1 MIAEV
6 ISIGDELTSGQRLDT
21 NSQWLSQRLGEIGI
35 PVLYHT
41 TVADDL
47 EANVRVF
54 RTAVERADI
63 VISTGGLGPTADDLT
78 REALA
83 RLLGVELTLDEG
95 SLAHIQALFSRRK
108 REMPERNRIQAMFPA
123 GSRVIFNPHGTAP
136 GIDLD
141 VPPPLG
147 RPSRVLALPGVPAE
161 MKEMWEGTLAGLLSA
176 QAGGGKVIRHRRIKC
191 FGVGESDLEQMLP
204 DLIRR
209 GRTPSVGITVS
220 EATITLRITA
230 SGATDE
236 ECYAAMEPT
245 IATIHECLGSLV
257 YGYEDEELE
266 HVVHRLLSQKGQTLA
281 TAEWGTAGLVAQWL
295 GDVPDEPG
303 CFLSGLVLPTPVSL
317 LKQLG
322 VSAEVLTQHPAASGE
337 VAAAMAE
344 RCREQLDADYG
355 LAVGAFPSFD
365 PQAAKAERVHFGLA
379 TRSGVITRST
389 LFFGHPAI
397 LKSRAGKQALNMLR
411 LELLGELTAHPKS
424 R

>member
-47 EANVRVF
+47 EANVGVF
-54 RTAVERADI
+54 RTAVGRADI

-83 RLLGVELTLDEG
+83 QLLGVELVLDET
-95 SLAHIQALFSRRK
+95 SLKHIEAMFSRRK
-108 REMPERNRIQAMFPA
+108 REMPERNRVQAMFPA

-141 VPPPLG
+141 VPPRLG

-161 MKEMWEGTLAGLLSA
+161 MKEMWDGTLAGLLSA
-176 QAGGGKVIRHRRIKC
+176 QAGGGRVIRHRRIKC

-230 SGATDE
+230 SGATAE

-245 IATIHECLGSLV
+245 IVTIHECLGPLV

-266 HVVHRLLSQKGQTLA
+266 HVVHRLLAQRGQTLA

-295 GDVPDEPG
+295 GGVPDEPG
-303 CFLSGLVLPTPVSL
+303 CFLSGLVLPTPVAL
-317 LKQLG
+317 IKQLA
-322 VSAEVLTQHPAASGE
+322 VPAEVLANYPAASEE

-355 LAVGAFPSFD
+355 LAISAFPAVD
-365 PQAAKAERVHFGLA
+365 PQALQPERVHFGLA
-379 TRSGVITRST
+379 TRAGVITRST
-389 LFFGHPAI
+389 PFAGHPAI
-397 LKSRAGKQALNMLR
+397 LKSRAAKQALNMLR
-411 LELLGELTAHPKS
+411 LELLGELKD
-424 R
+424 